1 MMEFIIFNRHKIINY
16 YTMKKL
22 VTTFKLFAVISVLT
36 LTACQDDNSEMIQ
49 ESTVSKVSAADLK
62 KEITPGLKTIPEIVQ
77 TQISDSKKNL
87 EQYLKSDLQIT
98 SITILG
104 KLSTQKGIKISQDLI
119 SDKEQFVA
127 EGNILDPGTIKVGK
141 IGVLFSGDQL
151 AEAQKGLKES
161 ASEKIKAGADLLEIS
176 WNYKGENFTSLC
188 FYDESGI
195 IWDNVFAGLVMM
207 DARGNSEVSP
217 HDAQA
222 KVSSKWFKE
231 WWTAN
236 WLWGSKRG
244 EIGYQITIY
253 YSGSSVSNVDVS
265 DWGNISL
272 GKAKSESKVTKR
284 TGAYGQCRYALGL
297 CTPTGSLSFNSS
309 NFSVS
314 FSGLGSNVVSNGTK
328 SLYP

>member
-1 MMEFIIFNRHKIINY
+1 
-16 YTMKKL
+16 MKKL

-36 LTACQDDNSEMIQ
+36 LTACQNENSEMAQ
-49 ESTVSKVSAADLK
+49 EAPAAKVTGADLK
-62 KEITPGLKTIPEIVQ
+62 KEITPGLKVVPDNVQ
-77 TQISDSKKNL
+77 VQINDSKSNL
-87 EQYLKSDLQIT
+87 EKYLKNDLQIT
-98 SITILG
+98 GITVLG
-104 KLSTQKGIKISQDLI
+104 KLSTQKGIEISQTLV
-119 SDKEQFVA
+119 SDKEQFTA
-127 EGNILDPGTIKVGK
+127 EGNILEPETVKVGK
-141 IGVLFSGDQL
+141 IGTLFSGDQL
-151 AEAQKGLKES
+151 SEAQKGIKEA
-161 ASEKIKAGADLLEIS
+161 ASEQIKTGTDVLEIS
-176 WNYKGENFTSLC
+176 WNHKGQQFTSLC
-188 FYDESGI
+188 FYNESGI

-207 DARGNSEVSP
+207 DTRGNSEVSP
-217 HDAQA
+217 LDTQA

-231 WWTAN
+231 WWTAK

-253 YSGSSVSNVDVS
+253 YSGSTVSNVDVS

-297 CTPTGSLSFNSS
+297 CTPTGSLSFNTS

-314 FSGLGSNVVSNGTK
+314 FSGLGSNIVSNGTK

>member
-1 MMEFIIFNRHKIINY
+1 MNFLIFSRHKTIKY
-16 YTMKKL
+16 CTMKKL

-49 ESTVSKVSAADLK
+49 DSTVSKSSSADLK
-62 KEITPGLKTIPEIVQ
+62 KEITPGLKTIPENVQ
-77 TQISDSKKNL
+77 IQISDSKKNL
-87 EQYLKSDLQIT
+87 EQYLKNDLQIT
-98 SITILG
+98 GITILG
-104 KLSTQKGIKISQDLI
+104 KLSTQKGIEISQELI

-127 EGNILDPGTIKVGK
+127 EGNILDPETVKVGK
-141 IGVLFSGDQL
+141 IRILFSGDQL
-151 AEAQKGLKES
+151 TEAQKGLKES
-161 ASEKIKAGADLLEIS
+161 ASEQIKTGTDLLEIS
-176 WNYKGENFTSLC
+176 WNYKGETFTSLC
-188 FYDESGI
+188 FYNESGI

-207 DARGNSEVSP
+207 DARGNSEVSSNES
-217 HDAQA
+217 QA

-244 EIGYQITIY
+244 EIGYKITIY

>member
-1 MMEFIIFNRHKIINY
+1 
-16 YTMKKL
+16 MKKL

-36 LTACQDDNSEMIQ
+36 LTACQDETSEMPQ
-49 ESTVSKVSAADLK
+49 ESPAAKVSASDLK
-62 KEITPGLKTIPEIVQ
+62 KEITPGLKAVPDHVQ
-77 TQISDSKKNL
+77 VQINDSKKNL
-87 EQYLKSDLQIT
+87 EQYLKNDLQIT
-98 SITILG
+98 GITILG
-104 KLSTQKGIKISQDLI
+104 KLSTQRGIEISQDLI
-119 SDKEQFVA
+119 SDRDQFTA
-127 EGNILDPGTIKVGK
+127 EGNILEPETIKVGK
-141 IGVLFSGDQL
+141 IGTLFTGDQL
-151 AEAQKGLKES
+151 SEAQKGLKE
-161 ASEKIKAGADLLEIS
+161 ASSEQIKTGTEVLEIS
-176 WNYKGENFTSLC
+176 WNYKGEQFTSLC
-188 FYDESGI
+188 FYNESGI

-207 DARGNSEVSP
+207 DTRGNSETSP
-217 HDAQA
+217 IDSQA
-222 KVSSKWFKE
+222 KVASKWYKQ

-253 YSGSSVSNVDVS
+253 YSGSTVSNVDVS

-314 FSGLGSNVVSNGTK
+314 FSGLGSNIVSNGTK

>member
-1 MMEFIIFNRHKIINY
+1 MINFIIFNTHKIIKY
-16 YTMKKL
+16 LTMKKL
-22 VTTFKLFAVISVLT
+22 VTTFKLFAVLSVMAL
-36 LTACQDDNSEMIQ
+36 AGCQDENSEAIQ
-49 ESTVSKVSAADLK
+49 ETPSSKVAAADLK
-62 KEITPGLKTIPEIVQ
+62 KEISPGSNAVSENVLN
-77 TQISDSKKNL
+77 QISDSKKNL
-87 EQYLKSDLQIT
+87 EKYLKNDLQIT
-98 SITILG
+98 GMSILG
-104 KLSTQKGIKISQDLI
+104 KLSTQKGIEISQNLVA
-119 SDKEQFVA
+119 DKEQFTA
-127 EGNILDPGTIKVGK
+127 EGNILSPETVKVGK
-141 IGVLFSGDQL
+141 IVTLFSGDQL
-151 AEAQKGLKES
+151 AEAQKGLKEA
-161 ASEKIKAGADLLEIS
+161 ASEQIKMGTEIIEIS
-176 WNYKGENFTSLC
+176 WNYKGEAFTSLC
-188 FYDESGI
+188 FYNESGI

-207 DARGNSEVSP
+207 DTRGNTEVSP
-217 HDAQA
+217 SDAQA
-222 KVSSKWFKE
+222 KVLSKWHKQ

-253 YSGSSVSNVDVS
+253 YSGSTVSNVDVS

-297 CTPTGSLSFNSS
+297 CTPVGSLSFNTS